1 MALVLH
7 PVTLRI
13 LAVAA
18 CGWLLACDALALS
31 LGRARGVA
39 LIGRPLDL
47 AVQAA
52 DAGPENPCAN
62 ADVFYGDTRVNT
74 GVSVRWEPAADGQR
88 VLRVRSDTP
97 VDEPVVTLYLS
108 AGCGNAASTRR
119 YVLLSEPL
127 PELTPATPVPAREA
141 APRLAPAPR
150 PAAPRTQ
157 ARRQN
162 AQAKPRLRL
171 EPLDLSVDRDPVLR
185 LTSELGAPPSADPQ
199 RRTEA
204 AAWWQ
209 ALQRAPEQAVQEA
222 LRLRGAERELKAAR
236 DEMQRNAVAVGQL
249 RGEVEQA
256 GRGRSTA
263 SFAVVALALALFA
276 LMAWL
281 AWRWLRDTRVSH
293 VRHWFEANS
302 ELAQPPM
309 PIVDAAAAR
318 RMTAPAPPQAPA
330 RTAPV
335 VVPSPP
341 APAQPAES
349 IAGWAAPEAF
359 HASRGGTVRMVGV
372 GELIDLHDKADFF
385 LSIGEHEQAIG
396 ALEAHVHDHV
406 ETSALAWMDLLELY
420 HRFGKRMEFERLRAE
435 FERRFT
441 VQVPDF
447 EHFDQPTATLES
459 YSRALSRIM
468 ALWPS
473 RRVLDV
479 IEESIFRQPGLPGAE
494 PFSLDAYR
502 DLVLLYHLA
511 QDMARDEE
519 TLASQDGPLT
529 DFHATSLQPLQAFD
543 RPAGGGSAI
552 DPLLVPPSSPRL
564 GVDIE
569 LDADAP
575 ASELPLDFDISG
587 YEPAGRPEPL
597 ERRKADS

>member
-1 MALVLH
+1 M
-7 PVTLRI
+7 
-13 LAVAA
+13 AA

-52 DAGPENPCAN
+52 DAGLENPCAN

-74 GVSVRWEPAADGQR
+74 GVSVRWEPAADGQH

-127 PELTPATPVPAREA
+127 PELAPATPVPAREA
-141 APRLAPAPR
+141 APRLAPASR

-185 LTSELGAPPSADPQ
+185 LTSELGAPPAADPQ

-222 LRLRGAERELKAAR
+222 LRLQGAERELKAAR

-263 SFAVVALALALFA
+263 SFAIVALALALFA

-330 RTAPV
+330 RAAPA
-335 VVPSPP
+335 VPASPP
-341 APAQPAES
+341 AEPAES

-385 LSIGEHEQAIG
+385 LSIGEHEQAIA

-519 TLASQDGPLT
+519 AAASPDGPVT

-569 LDADAP
+569 LEAEAP

-587 YEPAGRPEPL
+587 YEPPGRPEPL